1 VLAEAG
7 VGVAHCPRS
16 NVHLHCGRAP
26 LEALRVA
33 GAAVGLGTDSPA
45 SGGDYDVRAE
55 ARAARDL
62 HAGALDLD
70 AVELLRLA
78 TAGGAAALGL
88 AGEVGALAP
97 GRRADLVALSDPDP
111 AGGAPV
117 EARAMDPAAAV
128 SLVVVDGEIL
138 LRDGDP
144 ARADGAAIDRDAAEA
159 RARLC

>member
-1 VLAEAG
+1 MLAGAD
-7 VGVAHCPRS
+7 VHVAHCPRS

-26 LEALRVA
+26 LEALRAA

-62 HAGALDLD
+62 HAGAVDLG
-70 AVELLRLA
+70 AAELLRLA

-97 GRRADLVALSDPDP
+97 GMRADLVALTDPDP
-111 AGGAPV
+111 GGGAPV
-117 EARAMDPAAAV
+117 EARAMDPAATV
-128 SLVVVDGEIL
+128 SVVVVDGEIL

-144 ARADGAAIDRDAAEA
+144 ARADGATIDRDAAEA